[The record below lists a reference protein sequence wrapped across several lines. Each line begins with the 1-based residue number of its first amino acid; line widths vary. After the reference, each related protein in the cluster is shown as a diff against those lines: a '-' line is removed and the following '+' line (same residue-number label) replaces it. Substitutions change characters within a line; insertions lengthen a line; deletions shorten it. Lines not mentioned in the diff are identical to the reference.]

1 MFKMEEQEYNW
12 GLILKASIPISIIVG
27 YTFYTNASN
36 FLKWLVMLVGIA
48 AAGGIVYSKDKKKG
62 DIFTAAAIVMLTAV
76 VVMAMKKI
84 GIL

>member
-1 MFKMEEQEYNW
+1 MEEQEYNW
-12 GLILKASIPISIIVG
+12 DLILKASIPISAIVG
-27 YTFYTNASN
+27 YVFYTNISD
-36 FLKWLVMLVGIA
+36 FIKWLVMILGVA

-62 DIFTAAAIVMLTAV
+62 SIFNAAAIVMLAVV

>member
-1 MFKMEEQEYNW
+1 MEEQEYNW
-12 GLILKASIPISIIVG
+12 DLILKASIPISTIVG
-27 YTFYTNASN
+27 YVFYTNISD
-36 FLKWLVMLVGIA
+36 FIKWLVMILGVA

-62 DIFTAAAIVMLTAV
+62 SIFNAAAIVMLAVV